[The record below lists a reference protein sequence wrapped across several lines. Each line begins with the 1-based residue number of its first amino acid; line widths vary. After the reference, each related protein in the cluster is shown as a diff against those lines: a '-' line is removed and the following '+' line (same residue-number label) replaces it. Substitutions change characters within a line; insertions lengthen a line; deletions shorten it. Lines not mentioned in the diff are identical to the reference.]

1 MSLEKL
7 KNKEARLNA
16 MAFSRFLT
24 ENGLDESLLAEFVA
38 LLADA
43 SKLEKLIADISG
55 SGMKVSPEKR
65 TILIAV
71 DRKLSEARATIEKCA
86 RKLEELGLVPSKY
99 IKMQDNLAQKSAEFK
114 EKFLE
119 LQKKLPENS
128 DLAEI
133 SIYLKGFLTDGK

>member
-1 MSLEKL
+1 
-7 KNKEARLNA
+7 
-16 MAFSRFLT
+16 
-24 ENGLDESLLAEFVA
+24 VA

-86 RKLEELGLVPSKY
+86 RKLDELGLVPSKY